1 MLSGGVGY
9 RPQNEGMRRRKTIRG
24 NVITDEIVQ
33 VNMKIVEKPKGA
45 EEAKKMKEKKT
56 AKRKKEP
63 DVETQAPASKEE

>member
-45 EEAKKMKEKKT
+45 EEAKKMKEKKK